1 MPGWTRSLR
10 WRLLGATLLTVA
22 LALAGAGWSLVQL
35 FRDHAQA
42 QFEAQLLM
50 QLDQLTAAFELDEQQ
65 RPRLSSPLSDPRW
78 QKPYSGLY
86 WQIEAIP
93 PSPDQTDLQHT
104 VWRSRSLWDHEL
116 LLPDDQLN
124 TEELHRHRAAGPG
137 GQSLWLLE
145 RRVQFIAASAPETL
159 EGTEPVR
166 SQPSWRLVVA
176 ADDAALAEAVTRFTG
191 SLALYLGILAAALL
205 AAAGVQVHLGLKPL
219 RTLQRAVQSLRR
231 GNANRLGGDFP
242 SEVQPLVQDFNRV
255 LNQNEEVVQ
264 RARHLAGNLAHAIKT
279 PLSVIGN
286 LADDNATDRPTLS
299 RQLREQ
305 VDRVRDQVD
314 WHLSRAR
321 RSGAGLPGQHTDVAP
336 VIEGLVRVM
345 RKVHGRRDDRPELLL
360 EIAPLPPQ
368 LRFVGESED
377 LQEMV
382 GNLLDNA
389 CKWARGRVRVQ
400 ATEEGESWCLSI
412 DDDGPGLTEAQREA
426 VFERGVRADERAPG
440 SGLGLSIARDTAAL
454 YRGHIDLGPSDL
466 GGLRAALWLPRERL

>member
-35 FRDHAQA
+35 FREHASA

-65 RPRLSSPLSDPRW
+65 SPHLAAPLSDPRW

-93 PSPDQTDLQHT
+93 SPEQPSLPRS

-116 LLPDDQLN
+116 SLPGDRLN
-124 TEELHRHRAAGPG
+124 TDELHRHRAAGPG

-145 RRVQFIAASAPETL
+145 RRVQFIAPSAAPDL
-159 EGTEPVR
+159 QGAEPVR

-176 ADDAALAEAVTRFTG
+176 ADDAALTAAVTRFTG

-219 RTLQRAVQSLRR
+219 RTLQRAVQSLRH
-231 GNANRLGGDFP
+231 GSANRLGGDFP

-255 LNQNEEVVQ
+255 LDQNEEVVQ

-286 LADDNATDRPTLS
+286 LADDNTADRPALS

-321 RSGAGLPGQHTDVAP
+321 RSGAGLPGQRTDVAP

-345 RKVHGRRDDRPELLL
+345 RKVHGHRDDRPGLLL
-360 EIAPLPPQ
+360 EIAPVPFQ
-368 LRFVGESED
+368 LRFAGESED

-389 CKWARGRVRVQ
+389 CKWARSRVRVQ
-400 ATEEGESWCLSI
+400 ATTEDDGWCLTI

-426 VFERGVRADERAPG
+426 VFGRGVRADERAPG

-454 YRGHIDLGPSDL
+454 YRGRIDLGPSNL
-466 GGLRAALWLPRERL
+466 GGLRATLRLPRERL